1 MIKFGP
7 SGSDEVFASSPQ
19 YKGTVDMPLYVKSLG
34 LDCFEYSFG
43 KGVRMSAETA
53 VNIGSAFAK
62 EGIEISVHAPYF
74 INFANPDPAKID
86 NSFGYVVS
94 SLEALKALGG
104 NRCVFH
110 PGSPL
115 SRTREEAWVD
125 LERNVARLAEI
136 LHEQGL
142 DDMRVCPETMG
153 KLNQM
158 GTVEDI
164 AKLCALDKVFTP
176 CVDFGHVNAREQGSL
191 KTADDFKRVIDTFA
205 KYIEW
210 ERVSSMHVHFS
221 KIEYTAKGEKCHLTF
236 DDTVFGP
243 EFEPLADVLA
253 EYEMEPYIVSESAG
267 TQGRDAVYMRDAYL
281 KAVQNRLG

>member
-7 SGSDEVFASSPQ
+7 SGSDEVFAASPQ
-19 YKGTVDMPLYVKSLG
+19 YRGTVDMPLYVKELG

-43 KGVRMSAETA
+43 KGVRMSPETA
-53 VNIGSAFAK
+53 HQIGSSFAR
-62 EGIEISVHAPYF
+62 EGVEISVHAPYF
-74 INFANPDPAKID
+74 INFANPDPEKIQ
-86 NSFGYVVS
+86 NSFGYVVA
-94 SLEALKALGG
+94 SLEALGALGG

-115 SRTREEAWVD
+115 TRTREEAWVD

-136 LHEQGL
+136 LHELGL
-142 DDMRVCPETMG
+142 DHFRVCPETMG

-158 GTVEDI
+158 GTVEEI

-191 KTADDFKRVIDTFA
+191 KTADDFKRVIDTFGR
-205 KYIEW
+205 YIEW
-210 ERVSSMHVHFS
+210 ERVSTMHVHFS

-236 DDTVFGP
+236 DDTTYGP
-243 EFEPLADVLA
+243 EFEPLAEVLA
-253 EYEMEPYIVSESAG
+253 EYKMEPYIVSESAG
-267 TQGRDAVYMRDAYL
+267 TQGRDAVYMRDAYQ
-281 KAVQNRLG
+281 KALIAAK

>member
-7 SGSDEVFASSPQ
+7 SGSDEVFAADSR
-19 YKGTVDMPLYVKSLG
+19 YRGTVDMPLYVKSLG

-43 KGVRMSAETA
+43 KGVRMNHETA
-53 VNIGSAFAK
+53 HAIGASFAD
-62 EGIEISVHAPYF
+62 EGVEISVHAPYF

-86 NSFGYVVS
+86 NSFGYVVA

-115 SRTREEAWVD
+115 TRTREEAWVD
-125 LERNVARLAEI
+125 LERNVARLAEV
-136 LHEQGL
+136 LHELGL

-158 GTVEDI
+158 GTVEEV

-191 KTADDFKRVIDTFA
+191 RTADDFKRVIDTFGR
-205 KYIEW
+205 YIEW
-210 ERVSSMHVHFS
+210 ERVSTMHVHFS
-221 KIEYTAKGEKCHLTF
+221 KIEYTAKGEKCHLTM
-236 DDTVFGP
+236 DDTTYGP
-243 EFEPLADVLA
+243 EFEPLADVLV
-253 EYEMEPYIVSESAG
+253 EYGMEPYIVSESAG
-267 TQGRDAVYMRDAYL
+267 TQGRDAVYMRDVYL
-281 KAVQNRLG
+281 RAKQNRA